1 VLSWRKTQSVFY
13 FLFLSGVPIMLLDVG
28 ILFSIY
34 FGVKY
39 YAGYQNKIKTAHK
52 KFVKSIPTSSIKKV
66 SREKTNLQP
75 VEKYQYSLMDNISH
89 STERESKHYLKISA
103 VSIGLATIGNVSL
116 PLHLLSVTTISYTSW
131 PILKQAEKSLIEE
144 GKIGHDMLISVLTAL
159 ALYTAQGFALSVG
172 VLFYHLSRQ
181 ILAKTQD
188 HSKKVLTNLFDQQP
202 NQIWVLKNQVEV
214 EVPLETVSVNDIVV
228 VNTGEVVPIDGV
240 IIEGHAMIDQHTL
253 TGESQPAEKGI
264 GEKVFA
270 ATSVVSGKFKVKVEK
285 TGLDTTVSKIGELL
299 NRTADFKTGLQSKGE
314 KWADQIAIPLLGVS
328 AFGLPFVG
336 LIATTAILNSS
347 FGNRMRLTAPL
358 CVLNHLNLASHKG
371 ILVKDGRA
379 LECLTQVD
387 TVLFDKTGT
396 LTEEQ
401 PKVGQ
406 IIICE
411 DYQKND
417 LLTYAAAAEGKLSHP
432 IAKAIVKKAKESKLT
447 LPEIEDSQYQIGLGI
462 TVFLDQ
468 KIIKVGS
475 HRFMSMAGV
484 AIPNQIKKA
493 MDDSHSQGHS
503 LILVAINDEIKGAI
517 EIQPSIRPEVKSI
530 INGLRQR
537 GIKHIAIVSGDHK
550 QPTEKLANTLG
561 MDSYYYDV
569 LPENKAQIV
578 EQLQQEGKVV
588 CFIGDGVN
596 DAIAIKKADV
606 SLSLKGATSIATDLA
621 QVIFMDGRLSRLC
634 ELFDIANS
642 LETNLRNT
650 LKILLIPV
658 ILDIGGAF
666 LLNFSMMNAVVI
678 NQIGL
683 IFALGN
689 TKITHI
695 SKPDRGFIT

>member
-1 VLSWRKTQSVFY
+1 
-13 FLFLSGVPIMLLDVG
+13 MLLDVG
-28 ILFSIY
+28 ILFGIY
-34 FGVKY
+34 FGTKY
-39 YAGYQNKIKTAHK
+39 YGNHLKKIETTCK
-52 KFVKSIPTSSIKKV
+52 KFIKSIPAGSLKKA
-66 SREKTNLQP
+66 SKEKTSLQP
-75 VEKYQYSLMDNISH
+75 VKKPQDSLMDSINH
-89 STERESKHYLKISA
+89 GTEKEYKHYLKISA
-103 VSIGLATIGNVSL
+103 ASIGLATIGNISL
-116 PLHLLSVTTISYTSW
+116 PLHLLSVATISYTSL
-131 PILKQAEKSLIEE
+131 PIFKQAEKSLIEE

-172 VLFYHLSRQ
+172 VLFYHMSRQ

-202 NQIWVLKNQVEV
+202 NQVWVLKNKIEV
-214 EVPLETVSVNDIVV
+214 EVPLESVSVNDIVV

-240 IIEGHAMIDQHTL
+240 IIEGNAMIDQHTL

-270 ATSVVSGKFKVKVEK
+270 ATSVVSGKLKVKVEK
-285 TGLDTTVSKIGELL
+285 TGLNTTVSKIGELL
-299 NRTADFKTGLQSKGE
+299 NRTADFKTDLQSKGE

-358 CVLNHLNLASHKG
+358 GVLNHLNLASHKG

-379 LECLTQVD
+379 LECLTKVD

-406 IIICE
+406 IIVCE

-432 IAKAIVKKAKESKLT
+432 IAKAIVNKAKESKIR
-447 LPEIEDSQYQIGLGI
+447 LPEIEDSQYKIGLGI
-462 TVFLDQ
+462 TVFLEQ

-475 HRFMSMAGV
+475 YRFMTMANI
-484 AIPNQIKKA
+484 AIPKEIEKA
-493 MDDSHSQGHS
+493 MDDSHSQGYS
-503 LILVAINDEIKGAI
+503 LIMVAIDDEVKGAI

-530 INGLRQR
+530 ISGLRQR
-537 GIKHIAIVSGDHK
+537 GVKHIAIVSGDHK
-550 QPTEKLANTLG
+550 QPTENLANALG

-578 EQLQQEGKVV
+578 EQLQQKGKVV

-596 DAIAIKKADV
+596 DAIAIKKANV
-606 SLSLKGATSIATDLA
+606 SISLKGATSIATDLA

-650 LKILLIPV
+650 LKILLMPV
-658 ILDIGGAF
+658 ILDIGGALF
-666 LLNFSMMNAVVI
+666 LNFNMMNAVII
-678 NQIGL
+678 NQLGL

-689 TKITHI
+689 TQVTYI
-695 SKPDRGFIT
+695 SKPKLGSITQYEN